1 MIADAE
7 LNLMV
12 CFGGQHAPM
21 REARVDHRQ
30 AKDGVIGEVTGKVRE
45 LYRNA
50 TRGHPWSYLKWLTA
64 VYRPR
69 MTREQDAMP
78 LEDMHG
84 G

>member
-7 LNLMV
+7 LNLMM

-30 AKDGVIGEVTGKVRE
+30 AKNGVIGEVTGKVRE
-45 LYRNA
+45 LYWNA
-50 TRGHPWSYLKWLTA
+50 TRGNPRSYLKWLTA
-64 VYRPR
+64 VYRPW
-69 MTREQDAMP
+69 MTREQDAIP